1 MSAFFETLRSRL
13 SPARFLLGAG
23 MPYQGRRGWNL
34 ALVLLILATGAW
46 ATWASPRFL
55 SFQYLFNAVEA
66 AAVSALLA
74 LGLTVVVIVGEI
86 DISLTSNLALC
97 TVAAGMLAQA
107 GAPVPLIVVASL
119 LAGAGLGLLNGVMVG
134 YLGLPSLAVTLG
146 TLGAYQ
152 ALAFIVGGHA
162 GFTEFPPAIFAL
174 GFGTVAAVPVSL
186 IVFLG
191 VAAVVSAILN
201 LTTLGRTFYAI
212 GRNPETTRRTGISVP
227 FGKTMAFVVAGLV
240 AGLAA
245 LVFVG
250 FYGSGGGESA
260 AGTILTV
267 VTIVALGGVDIYG
280 GSGQTSGVVLSA
292 LLLLVIQSGMALINL
307 STTVQTIVI
316 GALLILSLAA
326 SEIMDGRSWSRGL
339 AKRLRGLR
347 LGTRGRNSA

>member
-1 MSAFFETLRSRL
+1 MSAFVEALWSQL
-13 SPARFLLGAG
+13 SPARFLIGAG
-23 MPYQGRRGWNL
+23 MPYHGRRGWNL
-34 ALVLLILATGAW
+34 ALVLLTLVAGAW
-46 ATWASPRFL
+46 ASSASPEFL
-55 SFQYLFNAVEA
+55 TFRYLFNSVEG

-74 LGLTVVVIVGEI
+74 LGLTVVVIIGEI

-107 GAPVPLIVVASL
+107 GAPAPLIVLASL
-119 LAGAGLGLLNGVMVG
+119 LVGAGLGLFNGVLVG

-162 GFTEFPPAIFAL
+162 GFTEFPPDIFAL
-174 GFGTVAAVPVSL
+174 GFGTVGAVPVSL

-191 VAAVVSAILN
+191 VAAAVSAILN

-212 GRNPETTRRTGISVP
+212 GRNPEATRRTGISVSL
-227 FGKTMAFVVAGLV
+227 GKTIAFVVAGMV

-250 FYGSGGGESA
+250 FYGSGGGDSGT
-260 AGTILTV
+260 GTILTV

-307 STTVQTIVI
+307 STSIQTIVI

-326 SEIMDGRSWSRGL
+326 SGLMDRGVWSWGL
-339 AKRLRGLR
+339 ARQLRRLRPGP
-347 LGTRGRNSA
+347 GGPDSA